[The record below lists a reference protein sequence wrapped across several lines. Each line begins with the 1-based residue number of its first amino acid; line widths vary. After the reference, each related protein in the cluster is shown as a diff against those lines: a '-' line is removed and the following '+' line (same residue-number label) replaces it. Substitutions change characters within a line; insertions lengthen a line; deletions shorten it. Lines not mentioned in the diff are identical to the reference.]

1 MVDSEALIYKKGNF
15 AAKLLRTSRGVRFE
29 YERAYLESGL
39 PAIATSLPLSAES
52 ITLQNGATP
61 AFFAGLLP
69 EGPRLIAMKNRIKAS
84 LNDEL
89 SLLLEIGQDLV
100 GDVQVLLKGVNPS
113 LDRES
118 LSLALTG
125 SDFSFKQIRQAHYGS
140 RASGIPGVQDKVSSK
155 MLNAPV
161 RSANIDYILKLNPDS
176 VPFAVQNES
185 FFLGLANQCG
195 IETAKFKMLADSEG
209 EHALRLKR
217 FDRISSG
224 AIKLRLAAEDGCQV
238 LNQYPSEKYN
248 QDFITVATKLISLCP
263 ARAVA
268 GLTLFK
274 QLVFSWLIGN
284 GDAHAKNY
292 SILETPSGEWR
303 ISPAY
308 DLLCTRYYQD
318 REMALPINE
327 QVTGWSRQLLVEAA
341 SKIQVP
347 EKAAQKVITK
357 QLLVL
362 DNLSKTIIDGALPFE
377 SHANYEVAKFL
388 KKRAE
393 RLA

>member
-1 MVDSEALIYKKGNF
+1 
-15 AAKLLRTSRGVRFE
+15 
-29 YERAYLESGL
+29 
-39 PAIATSLPLSAES
+39 
-52 ITLQNGATP
+52 
-61 AFFAGLLP
+61 
-69 EGPRLIAMKNRIKAS
+69 
-84 LNDEL
+84 
-89 SLLLEIGQDLV
+89 
-100 GDVQVLLKGVNPS
+100 
-113 LDRES
+113 
-118 LSLALTG
+118 
-125 SDFSFKQIRQAHYGS
+125 
-140 RASGIPGVQDKVSSK
+140 
-155 MLNAPV
+155 
-161 RSANIDYILKLNPDS
+161 
-176 VPFAVQNES
+176 
-185 FFLGLANQCG
+185 
-195 IETAKFKMLADSEG
+195 
-209 EHALRLKR
+209 
-217 FDRISSG
+217 
-224 AIKLRLAAEDGCQV
+224 
-238 LNQYPSEKYN
+238 
-248 QDFITVATKLISLCP
+248 
-263 ARAVA
+263 VA